1 MKRLSILFFLIALL
15 IAGVTIAAVVVRANS
30 LLAQRSTPA
39 PTAPALSL
47 SSN

>member
-1 MKRLSILFFLIALL
+1 VKRLSILFFLLALL

-30 LLAQRSTPA
+30 VIASRSAAPA
-39 PTAPALSL
+39 PITSL